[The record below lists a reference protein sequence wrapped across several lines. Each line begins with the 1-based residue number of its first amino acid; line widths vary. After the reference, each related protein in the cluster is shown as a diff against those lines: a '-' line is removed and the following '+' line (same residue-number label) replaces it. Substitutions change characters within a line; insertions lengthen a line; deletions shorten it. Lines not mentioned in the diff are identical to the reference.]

1 MQNSVQ
7 VTGALDLCYS
17 VQNFWTHVFKYRYN
31 IKRAPCITNQ
41 NSLEGA
47 IQVEYGNHF
56 FAKEKIRELGLLN
69 LQKSNLLKGC
79 YAESRFIPYCI
90 GVQIQDHQEGYYGEE
105 DFGSA

>member
-1 MQNSVQ
+1 M
-7 VTGALDLCYS
+7 
-17 VQNFWTHVFKYRYN
+17 FKYRYN
-31 IKRAPCITNQ
+31 IKTAPCITNQ
-41 NSLEGA
+41 NSLEGD